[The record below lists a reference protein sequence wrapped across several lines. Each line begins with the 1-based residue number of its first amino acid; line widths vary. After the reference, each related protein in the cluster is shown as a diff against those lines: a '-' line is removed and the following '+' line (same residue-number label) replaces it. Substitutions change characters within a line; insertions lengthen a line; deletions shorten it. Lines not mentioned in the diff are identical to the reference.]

1 MMLPENWTRQQCS
14 AGFSEKSLLPKCLV
28 CKTQRPINLLLKTL
42 FLIFLYVSQ
51 AKGNLRNE
59 GDWQESWTR
68 EAAQESIR
76 TLTYGVDRRGWMQ
89 NLPLPSF
96 IKVSQ
101 PLNLLIHKTGR
112 VLVYVGSSENQ
123 TIMST
128 LPSSAK
134 HIAGIK
140 NWTNQKLVPTPCII
154 RQTDSFRIVYHI

>member
-1 MMLPENWTRQQCS
+1 
-14 AGFSEKSLLPKCLV
+14 
-28 CKTQRPINLLLKTL
+28 
-42 FLIFLYVSQ
+42 
-51 AKGNLRNE
+51 
-59 GDWQESWTR
+59 
-68 EAAQESIR
+68 
-76 TLTYGVDRRGWMQ
+76 MQ

-96 IKVSQ
+96 NKVSQ

-128 LPSSAK
+128 PPSSAK